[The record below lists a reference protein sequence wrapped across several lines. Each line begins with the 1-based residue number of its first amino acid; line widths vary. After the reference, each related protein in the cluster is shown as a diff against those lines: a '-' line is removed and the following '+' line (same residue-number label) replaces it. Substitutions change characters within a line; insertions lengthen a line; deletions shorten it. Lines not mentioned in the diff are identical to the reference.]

1 MSFTLKILIGLF
13 LGVLTGLFLGE
24 IAAPFSIGGDVFIG
38 LLQMTVL
45 PYIVVSL
52 ISNLGGISWA
62 ERRGLLVSGITVLS
76 ILLLLGV
83 VVLVAVPLAF
93 PAVRSASFFSSALI
107 EPAKVFD
114 VVDLY
119 IPSNPFAALA
129 NNVVDHLHA
138 HRHDPEFYRSSSVR
152 KRGDSFQVS

>member
-24 IAAPFSIGGDVFIG
+24 IAAPFSIGGEVFIG

-52 ISNLGGISWA
+52 ISNLGGISWT

-83 VVLVAVPLAF
+83 VVLVAVPL
-93 PAVRSASFFSSALI
+93 RWLI
-107 EPAKVFD
+107 T
-114 VVDLY
+114 
-119 IPSNPFAALA
+119 
-129 NNVVDHLHA
+129 
-138 HRHDPEFYRSSSVR
+138 
-152 KRGDSFQVS
+152 